1 MKRKIMMLLLVG
13 CLLMASAGCG
23 KTGEKGRSDAGGDAE
38 GQEVKTL
45 QLGYAEPETD
55 INHNYFFATHF
66 KESLEELSNG
76 AIKVDIF
83 GNNEIGTEQQL
94 MESMQLGTAD
104 MAICI
109 NMTVGSFVEETQ
121 IFDLPYFYTSY
132 EEALAVADD
141 PKVNEA
147 VKAGCEENGLILLG
161 QGIQGFR
168 HVFNNVR
175 PVNSVSDMEGI
186 KVRIPSSQIYRQTF
200 EALGANP
207 TEITGTEAYT
217 ALQQGTVDG
226 IELPYAP
233 CVTQN
238 FFEVNKYGSETFHFF
253 SADDLLMSKQVFD
266 SFTEKEQEWI
276 LESGRKAALEQREFV
291 LEMEED
297 YRQQMKDAG
306 VEINSIDDLKPF
318 SKAVQGIVD
327 EYAEIIGIELVE
339 DAKKIVESMR

>member
-1 MKRKIMMLLLVG
+1 MKKKIMMLLLTG
-13 CLLMASAGCG
+13 CLVLASIGCA
-23 KTGEKGRSDAGGDAE
+23 KTGEESQSAEGNTAGG
-38 GQEVKTL
+38 KTL

-55 INHNYFFATHF
+55 INHNYYFATHF
-66 KESLEELSNG
+66 KEKLEELSNG
-76 AIKVDIF
+76 TIKVEIF

-94 MESMQLGTAD
+94 MESMQIGTAD

-109 NMTVGSFVEETQ
+109 NMTVGSFVKETQ
-121 IFDLPYFYTSY
+121 VFDLPYFYTSY
-132 EEALAVADD
+132 EEALAVADA

-147 VKAGCEENGLILLG
+147 VKAGCEENGLVLLG

-175 PVNSVSDMEGI
+175 PVNSVADMEGL

-266 SFTEKEQEWI
+266 SFTEEEQEWI
-276 LESGRKAALEQREFV
+276 LESGKQAALEQREFV
-291 LEMEED
+291 LEMEEE
-297 YRQQMKDAG
+297 YRQQMLDAG
-306 VEINSIDDLKPF
+306 VEINSIDDLEPF
-318 SKAVQGIVD
+318 SEAVGDIVK
-327 EYAEIIGIELVE
+327 EYSEIIGVDLVE
-339 DAKKIVESMR
+339 DAREVVNSLR